1 MPLTPRSEPT
11 DERSRQRRLRGSASG
26 RRASGRSVFGR
37 RAFGRRGLGLVG
49 VAALLVTAV
58 GAPSIAATGTLTYSC
73 TTAIGNKDMATTY
86 DTDVPSVMHVGDP
99 AVTIKVT
106 ENVTTDASLI
116 GQAYTFLGAR
126 TSEASTSPSISLNG
140 TATTVN
146 MVAPLTPINSGQP
159 LVSSYVGTW
168 GTFTPTTPGTY
179 DLDDHTLDPAQV
191 RRLGRQ
197 CRRLDLHDRSF
208 DRSDDRHLHGARE
221 NRDRDRNDH
230 LADAAIGT
238 DLSQ

>member
-168 GTFTPTTPGTY
+168 GTFT
-179 DLDDHTLDPAQV
+179 
-191 RRLGRQ
+191 RRLQVPTPSLPRPRRPHTRSCTSPTARSPMPPTRPARSQLRPIGRSTPSR
-197 CRRLDLHDRSF
+197 CSRKP
-208 DRSDDRHLHGARE
+208 
-221 NRDRDRNDH
+221 
-230 LADAAIGT
+230 
-238 DLSQ
+238 